1 MYYNCSQGL
10 SSCRQEFSRCSE
22 KNPAETGEKDDKNSA
37 NAETTSAAPAVD
49 KTPRPAVMKPT
60 KPTVNQD
67 KNKESMEDGNTPS
80 LQSGSGKIPESR
92 FSVKLVEKLIVE
104 IFSSMHL
111 VILHVQEKC
120 FRLQERSH

>member
-1 MYYNCSQGL
+1 M

-22 KNPAETGEKDDKNSA
+22 KYPAETGEKDDKNSA

-49 KTPRPAVMKPT
+49 KTPRPAV
-60 KPTVNQD
+60 NQD
-67 KNKESMEDGNTPS
+67 KNKELMQDGNTPS

-92 FSVKLVEKLIVE
+92 FSVKHVEKLIVE